1 MTQVEQVQQPARNI
15 VEYIKLDAIQESAE
29 RTLGAGGRQFL
40 TSILSFANSN
50 AAIMECE
57 PRSVY
62 AACLTA
68 ATLDLSV
75 NPNLGQAYIL
85 PYKNKG
91 VMQAQFQIGYRGFI
105 QLAERSGQ
113 FKRIGVREVHDE
125 QLIGFDHF
133 GEPLLDFNIAGGGK
147 VIGYMAY
154 FELLNGFYKIDYMT
168 TEELEKH
175 GKLYSQTYKKGF
187 GVWKDNFAAM
197 AKKTV
202 IKLLLSK
209 WAPLNTEMQQAIE
222 EDQKVEDAYADNK
235 ISFEIEDVAIDDQ
248 PIEVDA
254 LTEILEGDPLQ
265 ELDDLIESAK
275 PKTVEQEYVVEESIV
290 EGELTTV
297 KAIDKITQQQKKKA
311 FAMLNKL
318 PDEVKAKAEAGR
330 KTMFG
335 EKKSRRDYTQTEAN
349 KWIDYLESLKENG

>member
-1 MTQVEQVQQPARNI
+1 MTQTESTAVEQVEKPQPPKNI
-15 VEYIKLDAIQESAE
+15 IEYIKLDSIQQSAE
-29 RTLGAGGRQFL
+29 KALGSGGRQFL
-40 TSILSFANSN
+40 TSIISFANSN

-62 AACLTA
+62 TACLTA

-75 NPNLGQAYIL
+75 NPNLGQAYIV
-85 PYKNKG
+85 PFKNKG

-113 FKRIGVREVHDE
+113 FKRIGVREVRDE

-133 GEPLLDFNIAGGGK
+133 GEPLFDFNVGAEGE

-154 FELLNGFYKIDYMT
+154 FELINGFYKIDFMT
-168 TEELEKH
+168 VAELEKH

-209 WAPLNTEMQQAIE
+209 WAPLNTEMQKAIE

-235 ISFEIEDVAIDDQ
+235 IVFEVEGAAINDEPIEAEWNPLEEEHAIDV
-248 PIEVDA
+248 EVPAEDYIVDEPVLKMSDA
-254 LTEILEGDPLQ
+254 Q
-265 ELDDLIESAK
+265 RR
-275 PKTVEQEYVVEESIV
+275 
-290 EGELTTV
+290 
-297 KAIDKITQQQKKKA
+297 KA
-311 FAMLNKL
+311 FAIFGKL
-318 PDEVKAKAEAGR
+318 PEDLKTKAEEGR
-330 KTMFG
+330 KTLFG
-335 EKKSRRDYTQTEAN
+335 DKSRNDYTRDEAN
-349 KWIDYLESLKENG
+349 TWIDYLTGLQEGKETSNG

>member
-1 MTQVEQVQQPARNI
+1 VTQTESTEVDIPQQPRNI
-15 VEYIKLDAIQESAE
+15 IEYIKLDSIQQSAE
-29 RTLGAGGRQFL
+29 KALGSGGRQFL
-40 TSILSFANSN
+40 TSIISFANSN

-62 AACLTA
+62 TACLTA

-113 FKRIGVREVHDE
+113 FKRIGVREVRDE

-133 GEPLLDFNIAGGGK
+133 GEPLFDFNIGGDGK
-147 VIGYMAY
+147 TIGYMAY
-154 FELLNGFYKIDYMT
+154 FELINGFYKIDFMT
-168 TEELEKH
+168 VEELEKH

-209 WAPLNTEMQQAIE
+209 WAPLNTEMQKAIE
-222 EDQKVEDAYADNK
+222 EDQKVEEVTPTTR
-235 ISFEIEDVAIDDQ
+235 SLFEVEGAAINDEPIDIIDVEVSSEDYI
-248 PIEVDA
+248 VDEP
-254 LTEILEGDPLQ
+254 TEADPLKMTDAQ
-265 ELDDLIESAK
+265 RR
-275 PKTVEQEYVVEESIV
+275 
-290 EGELTTV
+290 
-297 KAIDKITQQQKKKA
+297 KA
-311 FAMLNKL
+311 FAIFGKL
-318 PDEVKAKAEAGR
+318 PDDLKAKAEEGR
-330 KTMFG
+330 KTLFG
-335 EKKSRRDYTQTEAN
+335 DKSRNDYTKDEAN
-349 KWIDYLESLKENG
+349 TWINYLQGLEEGKEQNNG

>member
-1 MTQVEQVQQPARNI
+1 MTQLEPIEKPQPPKNI
-15 VEYIKLDAIQESAE
+15 VEYIKLDSIQESAE
-29 RTLGAGGRQFL
+29 RTLGGGGRQFL

-113 FKRIGVREVHDE
+113 FRRIGAREVREG
-125 QLIGFDHF
+125 QLLGKDHF
-133 GEPLLDFNIAGGGK
+133 GEPLLDFNIETPGN

-154 FELLNGFYKIDYMT
+154 FELLNGFYKVDYMT
-168 TEELEKH
+168 KEELEKH
-175 GKLYSQTYKKGF
+175 GKLYSQTYKKGY
-187 GVWKDNFAAM
+187 GVWKDNFGAM

-235 ISFEIEDVAIDDQ
+235 IAFQVENAAI
-248 PIEVDA
+248 
-254 LTEILEGDPLQ
+254 
-265 ELDDLIESAK
+265 
-275 PKTVEQEYVVEESIV
+275 
-290 EGELTTV
+290 EGET
-297 KAIDKITQQQKKKA
+297 IDVQVSEDDYLDEPVDQTDDESKITQQQMKKA
-311 FAMLNKL
+311 FAIFNGL
-318 PDEVKAKAEAGR
+318 PEALQETAEEGR
-330 KTMFG
+330 ATLFG
-335 EKKSRRDYTQTEAN
+335 EKSRKDYTQAEAN
-349 KWIDYLESLKENG
+349 KWIEYLLSLEEMTDNG